1 MFEAAEAV
9 MRPEMVMGGWRH
21 GSGGLEAVMPD
32 GDVWWVS
39 LLHGFAGR
47 SISTAAPG
55 VRLAERWVAHN
66 RVIKSVN
73 RPFLFV
79 LRARDRDVPHQTPPQ
94 SPIHTSLAAFAG
106 VTG

>member
-9 MRPEMVMGGWRH
+9 MRPEMVMGEWRH

-47 SISTAAPG
+47 SISTAAH
-55 VRLAERWVAHN
+55 LHWC
-66 RVIKSVN
+66 
-73 RPFLFV
+73 
-79 LRARDRDVPHQTPPQ
+79 
-94 SPIHTSLAAFAG
+94 AAG
-106 VTG
+106 

>member
-1 MFEAAEAV
+1 
-9 MRPEMVMGGWRH
+9 MRPEMVMGEWRH

-32 GDVWWVS
+32 SDVWWVS

-47 SISTAAPG
+47 SISTAALVG

-66 RVIKSVN
+66 RVIKSVKQTF
-73 RPFLFV
+73 PFV
-79 LRARDRDVPHQTPPQ
+79 LRARDRDVPRQTPPQ

>member
-9 MRPEMVMGGWRH
+9 MRPEMVMGEWRH

-47 SISTAAPG
+47 SISTAALVCG
-55 VRLAERWVAHN
+55 WLSAGSRTIE
-66 RVIKSVN
+66 S
-73 RPFLFV
+73 
-79 LRARDRDVPHQTPPQ
+79 
-94 SPIHTSLAAFAG
+94 SSL
-106 VTG
+106 